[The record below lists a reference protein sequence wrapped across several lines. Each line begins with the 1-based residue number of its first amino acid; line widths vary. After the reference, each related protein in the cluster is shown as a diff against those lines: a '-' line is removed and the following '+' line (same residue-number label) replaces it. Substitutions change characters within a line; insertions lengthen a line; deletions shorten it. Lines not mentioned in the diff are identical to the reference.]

1 MQLDNSVSKVIA
13 DTEAA
18 REQVDRLL
26 ASNTLHAA
34 DMLRRLLRFLA
45 EKTFAD
51 EADDLKEYT
60 VGLEALGKAASYDP
74 RQDAAVRL
82 QASRLRRKLEDY
94 YHNEGRNDAL
104 VIELPRGRLKIA
116 WHLRSI
122 DGPGV
127 AAAPPQ
133 PVVPQAATAAPV
145 TESRK
150 LYRWRVLAMG
160 LAILTLCMA
169 IVTLWS
175 LARPSQAAV
184 ASPAVRSTPE
194 LDALWSP
201 FLSPAHHLIIAFV
214 NPLFVRLQR
223 KGGTDILYRAGGNN
237 SWNDAISSPEFSVLK
252 KALANPQ
259 ASPTFNMVERSNLI
273 ATFALSQFFARRRDD
288 VSLARA
294 DELSWQQFADNDVIV
309 FGPFAIDGGQSAL
322 PVKPAF
328 IVDDA
333 GVRNLQPLAG
343 EPLVYP
349 DPRDHS
355 PSDGEGL
362 ELVSVMPGPLGRT
375 TVATFASNHKW
386 GVIGGVQS
394 LTDPAFGRV
403 VVGNLRGST
412 GRIPPYYQIVFKVKY
427 RDGTLTNTS
436 YVTHRA
442 LALTQNAEAGPQEH
456 KQD

>member
-1 MQLDNSVSKVIA
+1 LQPLVIQPAPVAHAA
-13 DTEAA
+13 DSRKANMW
-18 REQVDRLL
+18 RLL
-26 ASNTLHAA
+26 A
-34 DMLRRLLRFLA
+34 
-45 EKTFAD
+45 
-51 EADDLKEYT
+51 
-60 VGLEALGKAASYDP
+60 
-74 RQDAAVRL
+74 
-82 QASRLRRKLEDY
+82 
-94 YHNEGRNDAL
+94 
-104 VIELPRGRLKIA
+104 I
-116 WHLRSI
+116 
-122 DGPGV
+122 
-127 AAAPPQ
+127 
-133 PVVPQAATAAPV
+133 
-145 TESRK
+145 
-150 LYRWRVLAMG
+150 G
-160 LAILTLCMA
+160 LAIVSLIMA
-169 IVTLWS
+169 NVTLWS
-175 LARPSQAAV
+175 LARSSRTV
-184 ASPAVRSTPE
+184 VVNPATRSTPE

-201 FLSPAHHLIIAFV
+201 FLSPAHHLIIGFV

-223 KGGTDILYRAGGNN
+223 KEGTDILYRAGGNN
-237 SWNDAISSPEFSVLK
+237 SWNDAVSSPEFSVLK
-252 KALANPQ
+252 RALANPL

-273 ATFALSQFFARRRDD
+273 STFVLSQFFARRRDD

-294 DELSWQQFADNDVIV
+294 DELSWQQFADNDVIL

-375 TVATFASNHKW
+375 TVATFSSNHKW

-394 LTDPAFGRV
+394 LTDPGFGRV
-403 VVGNLRGST
+403 VIDNLKGST
-412 GRIPPYYQIVFKVKY
+412 GRIPPYYQIVLKIKY

-442 LALTQNAEAGPQEH
+442 LALTQNSDETKPGISGEGLQNH
-456 KQD
+456 R